1 MLKARGKI
9 TRHGIQA
16 NVQIRPAIPVFR
28 KDGFISQTCLAH
40 DPPEIEPIIVGVT
53 MRKGDG
59 GTIQQHCIDEDFNE
73 PKN

>member
-9 TRHGIQA
+9 DPSTGIQVNA
-16 NVQIRPAIPVFR
+16 KIQPAIKVFR
-28 KDGFISQTCLAH
+28 KDGFISQTCVVCGEA
-40 DPPEIEPIIVGVT
+40 EPIIVGVT

>member
-9 TRHGIQA
+9 DRHGIQVNA
-16 NVQIRPAIPVFR
+16 KIQPAIPVFR

-40 DPPEIEPIIVGVT
+40 DPPELEPIIVGCT
-53 MRKGDG
+53 MVKSKDG
-59 GTIQQHCIDEDFNE
+59 GIEQRCIEDFNE